1 MLSCSSTAFTRGSS
15 LLRRSSLEQNNS
27 GNSYRASSR
36 PYLYYSGHQGNVE
49 FGPCGFIWRGSKG
62 LESGRQ
68 KEQRTISCRF
78 CISTNHDEFSNL
90 KSQIVTSSWGGARRA
105 LPYAFTEHGILMLS
119 SVLRSP
125 RAVQVNIEI
134 MRAFISLRELI
145 ASNASLAQKLNQ
157 MEKKYDAQF
166 KVVFKALREIL
177 NASPPV
183 QKQIGFRSEPS

>member
-1 MLSCSSTAFTRGSS
+1 LSKTIQAIPIERLQRHIFIIREVKVMLSSDLAD
-15 LLRRSSLEQNNS
+15 
-27 GNSYRASSR
+27 
-36 PYLYYSGHQGNVE
+36 LYGVE
-49 FGPCGFIWRGSKG
+49 VKVLNQAVKRN
-62 LESGRQ
+62 
-68 KEQRTISCRF
+68 KERF
-78 CISTNHDEFSNL
+78 PGDFVFQLTHDEFINL

-145 ASNASLAQKLNQ
+145 ASNATLARKLIEL
-157 MEKKYDAQF
+157 EKKYDAQF

-177 NASPPV
+177 NASPPA
-183 QKQIGFRSEPS
+183 QKQIGFRSEQS

>member
-1 MLSCSSTAFTRGSS
+1 
-15 LLRRSSLEQNNS
+15 
-27 GNSYRASSR
+27 
-36 PYLYYSGHQGNVE
+36 
-49 FGPCGFIWRGSKG
+49 
-62 LESGRQ
+62 
-68 KEQRTISCRF
+68 
-78 CISTNHDEFSNL
+78 
-90 KSQIVTSSWGGARRA
+90 
-105 LPYAFTEHGILMLS
+105 MLS

-177 NASPPV
+177 NVSPPA